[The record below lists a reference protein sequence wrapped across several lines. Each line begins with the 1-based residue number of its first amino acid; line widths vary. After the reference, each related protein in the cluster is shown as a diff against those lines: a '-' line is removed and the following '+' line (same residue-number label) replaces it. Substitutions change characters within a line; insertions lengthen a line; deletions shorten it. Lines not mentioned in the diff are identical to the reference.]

1 MACGWEGIRGEAM
14 EQVKSWVAQKI
25 KDARE
30 WKGISQVAMAKHLD
44 VARQTY
50 LDLESGKTE
59 PRISTLVRIAELTDQ
74 PLGWFVFDIQRPEM
88 QHEQLKSELI
98 QLSVLYEKLSEP
110 LRSKLLACHI
120 NQLKVVIE
128 HLDIEGDGEEN
139 KAATGAAL

>member
-1 MACGWEGIRGEAM
+1 M
-14 EQVKSWVAQKI
+14 EQVKTWIAQRI

-59 PRISTLVRIAELTDQ
+59 PRISTLVKIAELTGQ

-88 QHEQLKSELI
+88 QQEQLKTELI
-98 QLSVLYEKLSEP
+98 QLSALYEQLAEP
-110 LRSKLLACHI
+110 LRSQMLACHI
-120 NQLKVVIE
+120 NQLKVILE
-128 HLDIEGDGEEN
+128 HLGMDEAGEN
-139 KAATGAAL
+139 KAASEAALSS

>member
-1 MACGWEGIRGEAM
+1 M
-14 EQVKSWVAQKI
+14 EQVKSWIAKRI

-98 QLSVLYEKLSEP
+98 QLSSLYGKLSEP
-110 LRSKLLACHI
+110 LRSQLLTSHV
-120 NQLKVVIE
+120 NQLKMIIE
-128 HLDIEGDGEEN
+128 HLDVDGAN
-139 KAATGAAL
+139 KAATGAA

>member
-1 MACGWEGIRGEAM
+1 MCGVGGICGEAM
-14 EQVKSWVAQKI
+14 EQVKSWIAQRI

-30 WKGISQVAMAKHLD
+30 WKGISQVAMARHLD

-59 PRISTLVRIAELTDQ
+59 PRISTLVKIAELTGQ
-74 PLGWFVFDIQRPEM
+74 PLGWFVFDIQRPDM

-98 QLSVLYEKLSEP
+98 QLSALYEKLSEP

-120 NQLKVVIE
+120 NQLKAVLE
-128 HLDIEGDGEEN
+128 HVGMEDAGEN
-139 KAATGAAL
+139 KAAPEAAM

>member
-1 MACGWEGIRGEAM
+1 M
-14 EQVKSWVAQKI
+14 EQEKSWIAQRI

-30 WKGISQVAMAKHLD
+30 WRGISQVAMAKHLD

-88 QHEQLKSELI
+88 QHEQLKSELL
-98 QLSVLYEKLSEP
+98 QLTALYEQLAEP
-110 LRSKLLACHI
+110 LRSKLLIGHI
-120 NQLKVVIE
+120 NQLKVMVEYLGVNGGREI
-128 HLDIEGDGEEN
+128 
-139 KAATGAAL
+139 KAAQ